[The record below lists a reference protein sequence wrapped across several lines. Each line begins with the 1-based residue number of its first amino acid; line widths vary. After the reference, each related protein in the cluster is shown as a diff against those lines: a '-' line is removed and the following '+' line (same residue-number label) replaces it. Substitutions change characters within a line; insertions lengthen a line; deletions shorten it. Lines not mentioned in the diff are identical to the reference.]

1 MILKQLRLSR
11 HLSQE
16 QLAQMSGLNVRTIQR
31 IESGHNASIESLKC
45 LASVLEVDISTL
57 NQENFVADK
66 SLSSWKT
73 LPFWL
78 KAWFALGT
86 LKLQPSRELIVR
98 IEVWLHAC
106 GYPLCVF
113 GFVSG
118 FGRWNPFACTCLCF
132 YTAQVARRQIR
143 SLAGV
148 AGFRGRISM
157 RWSLP
162 LNAGVR
168 YLGGGDA

>member
-57 NQENFVADK
+57 SQENFVADK

-78 KAWFALGT
+78 KTWFALGT
-86 LKLQPSRELIVR
+86 LKLQPARKLIVR
-98 IEVWLHAC
+98 LEVWLHVC

-113 GFVSG
+113 GFVSE
-118 FGRWNPFACTCLCF
+118 PA
-132 YTAQVARRQIR
+132 
-143 SLAGV
+143 LAGGIILLAHAYV
-148 AGFRGRISM
+148 ITLLK
-157 RWSLP
+157 WQ
-162 LNAGVR
+162 
-168 YLGGGDA
+168 GDKYAVWPASPGSAEA